1 MKNPHP
7 HIRTQQLKFE
17 VNYVKQLKQICI
29 MKPIYEHPI
38 YSISGSIDEEH
49 YGVRNP
55 YNPDRPIIRHKP
67 RHKKGWKKPASMVAQ
82 NSRHKIALERA
93 SREYRDPVLR
103 SQWESRYESWR
114 SERIRHGKY
123 PAKAG
128 EPQIRFLWDY
138 VRWRCMVEE
147 Q

>member
-1 MKNPHP
+1 
-7 HIRTQQLKFE
+7 
-17 VNYVKQLKQICI
+17 
-29 MKPIYEHPI
+29 MKPIYVYPI
-38 YSISGSIDEEH
+38 NSISGSIDENH

-67 RHKKGWKKPASMVAQ
+67 RHKKGWSKPDSMVSQ
-82 NSRHKIALERA
+82 NARHKVALERA

-103 SQWESRYESWR
+103 AQWESRYESWR
-114 SERIRHGKY
+114 SERIRHGKN
-123 PAKAG
+123 PANAG
-128 EPQIRFLWDY
+128 EPQIHFLWDY

>member
-67 RHKKGWKKPASMVAQ
+67 RHKKGWTKPASMVAL
-82 NSRHKIALERA
+82 KA
-93 SREYRDPVLR
+93 S
-103 SQWESRYESWR
+103 
-114 SERIRHGKY
+114 
-123 PAKAG
+123 
-128 EPQIRFLWDY
+128 
-138 VRWRCMVEE
+138 
-147 Q
+147 